1 MKSFIMTINALLIP
15 SLLFGSEP
23 NFTIHYPQE
32 TNNHSVVY
40 LSAHGLGATQN
51 QAQALL
57 PDNNKYWIINKPLAV
72 FDFPD
77 AKPNHMEYDTKQVNL
92 GQQADIDRFL
102 YAYYK
107 TCQLFPSHFKV
118 VHGISRG
125 AVTAFNAAALNKL
138 ENIKAL
144 VLESPFDTFNNVVK
158 HLLRRFH
165 VGWIPFSRK
174 LAIRYVK
181 KTFPSFDIN
190 GIFPLNVAHMM
201 PIDVPILLIHGRLDR
216 TIPLKSSC
224 LIYCALLENGN
235 KNVYLLIVDEGD
247 HGKLI
252 AGPHGELIQNVTHA
266 FYKKQNLPHDPIF
279 AQRGEAELKNCQP
292 SLQEMKK
299 YMKKLKKLKKKINK
313 KNVEIFDLS

>member
-1 MKSFIMTINALLIP
+1 MKSALMVISALLIP
-15 SLLFGSEP
+15 SLLLGAEP
-23 NFTIHYPQE
+23 NFTIHFPLE
-32 TNNHSVVY
+32 TITTHSTVY

-77 AKPNHMEYDTKQVNL
+77 AKPTHMEYDTKQVNL
-92 GQQADIDRFL
+92 GQQPDIDRL
-102 YAYYK
+102 RYAYYK
-107 TCQLFPSHFKV
+107 TRQELPNHDIV
-118 VHGISRG
+118 LTGISRG
-125 AVTAFNAAALNKL
+125 AVTAFNCMALHQL
-138 ENIKAL
+138 ENVKAL

-165 VGWIPFSRK
+165 IGWIPFSKK

-190 GIFPLNVAHMM
+190 GVFPLNVAHMM
-201 PIDVPILLIHGRLDR
+201 PCDMPILLFHGRLDR

-252 AGPHGELIQNVTHA
+252 TGPQGELIQNVTHA
-266 FYKKQNLPHDPIF
+266 FYKKHNLPHDPIF
-279 AQRGEAELKNCQP
+279 AQRGEAALKNCQP

-299 YMKKLKKLKKKINK
+299 YMKKLKKLKKR
-313 KNVEIFDLS
+313 